1 MVFRVSILDIAAAA
15 LVAIAFLIPA
25 REFLIEPAYA
35 DATAAD
41 LLIVAQSQRT
51 LAGNPG
57 DGAAASRLAD
67 ALRRMDQHQ
76 AALRVAGDALAHG
89 GGWQAALA
97 ISSIH
102 GDRVEVADAYTY
114 AQKALEE
121 CDADPPQCPSYERLR
136 MSLYHDGLR
145 TGIESGVD
153 PRLEPQR
160 FRDEVM
166 KAFPTVRFRGQ

>member
-1 MVFRVSILDIAAAA
+1 MVFRVSILDLAAAA

-35 DATAAD
+35 DVAPTE
-41 LLIVAQSQRT
+41 LRIVAQAQRK
-51 LAGNPG
+51 LEENPG
-57 DGAAASRLAD
+57 DGAAAARLAD

-89 GGWQAALA
+89 GGWRAALA
-97 ISSIH
+97 VSSIH
-102 GDRVEVADAYTY
+102 ADRVEVADAYTY
-114 AQKALEE
+114 AKKALEE

-136 MSLYHDGLR
+136 MSIYHDGLR
-145 TGIESGVD
+145 SGLESGVD

-166 KAFPTVRFRGQ
+166 KTLRTVRFRGQ